1 MSKPGADR
9 MDGLRSL
16 AARVIDR
23 VGGLPATTRLVA
35 VLDSFDRA
43 GGGLVAGGLA
53 YAALVAILPMI
64 LLVLSI
70 VGLIVTSPAMQ
81 EEIVAAIGRV
91 LPPLEDVARAAFEQ
105 VSAGAVPTSII
116 AFIGLLWGSS
126 RFYSAIDTA
135 FSRIYSDSPRRD
147 PIRQS
152 IRGLLVTGI
161 LVLMPV
167 ALITVGSILSWFAD
181 VSPGE
186 GEFQDLVTSLREVAS
201 PLVTL
206 VVFTTGTALCYRY
219 VPSRHVPWRA
229 LLLPAALVGLV
240 LAVFT
245 QLFTIIAPRLVGAA
259 ALYGAFVALFGL
271 LAWLSIGFNVLM
283 FGAAWAEVRS
293 RLGPLWKAPDAGA
306 GASRPS
312 GS

>member
-1 MSKPGADR
+1 MSEPEAGR
-9 MDGLRSL
+9 VDGLRAL

-23 VGGLPATTRLVA
+23 AGGHPATTRLVA
-35 VLDSFDRA
+35 VLDAFDRA
-43 GGGLVAGGLA
+43 GGGLAAGGLA

-70 VGLIVTSPAMQ
+70 VGLVVTSPAVQ

-91 LPPLEDVARAAFEQ
+91 LPPLEDIARAAFEQ

-161 LVLMPV
+161 LVILPV
-167 ALITVGSILSWFAD
+167 ALITVGSILSWLAD
-181 VSPGE
+181 IAPGG
-186 GEFQDLVTSLREVAS
+186 GEVQDLAS
-201 PLVTL
+201 SFRVMAAPLVTL

-240 LAVFT
+240 LAAFT
-245 QLFTIIAPRLVGAA
+245 QLFTIIAPRLIGAA
-259 ALYGAFVALFGL
+259 ALYGTFVALFGL
-271 LAWLSIGFNVLM
+271 LAWLSIGFNVLL
-283 FGAAWAEVRS
+283 FGAAWAEVRE
-293 RLGPLWKAPDAGA
+293 RMGPYRTEPDAPTGDA
-306 GASRPS
+306 KPA
-312 GS
+312 